1 MLEKFNKN
9 ILSIALP
16 AAIVI
21 AAVIVGG
28 ILVYTNKVEINKE
41 SQGTLSA
48 QAAGEKAIDFINK
61 NLLSGGVTA
70 SLISTAE
77 ENVLYKIKIK
87 IQDTEYDTYI
97 TRDGSLFFPEGIKI
111 VEESQN
117 PAENNSEQTEGT
129 STCENVN
136 KANKSILEAF
146 VVSQCPYGLQMQRI
160 LYEIAKNIP
169 SLEENIKVRYIGA
182 IENGKITSMHGD
194 TEAQENLRQICIREE
209 QGDKYWSYAGCYL
222 KKGETDN
229 CLTSAGID
237 KTKLNTC
244 MTDSSKG
251 LNYAQNDFTA
261 QNGYQ
266 VSGSP
271 TLFLNGKKVSEFDFG
286 GRTAEA
292 VKALLCCGFNA
303 DISVCSQELTA
314 DQAATSFSET
324 YASSSGSS
332 SGGDCQ

>member
-1 MLEKFNKN
+1 MLEKLTKN
-9 ILSIALP
+9 LLP
-16 AAIVI
+16 VAIVI
-21 AAVIVGG
+21 AAVIIGG
-28 ILVYTNKVEINKE
+28 VLVYTNQVKINKGNE
-41 SQGTLSA
+41 GVLTSQV
-48 QAAGEKAIDFINK
+48 AGEKAIDYINK

-70 SLISTAE
+70 SLVSAGE
-77 ENVLYKIKIK
+77 ENELYKIKLK
-87 IQDTEYDTYI
+87 VQDKEYDSYI
-97 TRDGSLFFPEGIKI
+97 TKDGSLFFPEGIKI
-111 VEESQN
+111 VEESQK
-117 PAENNSEQTEGT
+117 PAENNSGKTEGT

-146 VVSQCPYGLQMQRI
+146 VVSNCPYGLQMQRV
-160 LYEIAKNIP
+160 LYEIVKNIP
-169 SLEENIKVRYIGA
+169 SLEENIKVKYIGA

-194 TEAQENLRQICIREE
+194 AEAQENLRQICIREE
-209 QGDKYWSYAGCYL
+209 QENKYWNYVGCYL

-237 KTKLNTC
+237 KIKLNTC
-244 MTDSSKG
+244 VADSSKG
-251 LNYAQNDFTA
+251 LNYAQNDFTV
-261 QNGYQ
+261 QNSYQ

-292 VKALLCCGFNA
+292 VKTIICCGFNTA
-303 DISVCSQELTA
+303 PGVCSQKLTT

-332 SGGDCQ
+332 SSGGCQ